1 MVIFFKTLLILLF
14 TQLTLS
20 KDFISI
26 KDITNKANLR
36 KGPGDWY
43 PVKWIIETPGLPLK
57 VLERSDRFHK
67 VELHD
72 GTQGWLS
79 KILTTKKNNL
89 ILIGDALLE
98 NKNGKVKAKVLKH
111 NIIKDFDCKLDKK
124 PNVCKVTI
132 QNYKGYIRKKSL
144 WGF

>member
-1 MVIFFKTLLILLF
+1 MAIFFKTLLILLF
-14 TQLTLS
+14 TQLTIS

-79 KILTTKKNNL
+79 MILTTKKNNL
-89 ILIGDALLE
+89 ILLGDALLK

-132 QNYKGYIRKKSL
+132 QSYKGYISKKSL